1 MSNDSGEVLLAI
13 SDGGDTAQAAQVT
26 SLEAA
31 GLMER
36 AHLQEW
42 IIAHPVILGAGIKI
56 VTVEYDG
63 WVVAGDAQR
72 NRLDVLGLDLDG
84 RLVVAE
90 LKRGIAPDT
99 VEMQVIKYAAMA
111 SRFRLDTLASA
122 HAAFS
127 SSRGTPMTPEQATEA
142 LQAHAEL
149 VSDKT
154 LANPRVVVIA
164 QGFSP
169 IVMSSVVWLAER
181 GVDLALVR
189 FQPYQHAGQVFV
201 TFSQLYPLPDL
212 EKSMVSPGTPTVE
225 VSTEKLPKV
234 EWSVVD
240 LVALGCVA
248 NATTRTALDL
258 CADRPGESVSLTEI
272 VEAAG
277 VERPVARGQLAGLTM
292 VIKHRFQRGN
302 WPFSMD
308 WAADGT
314 QQAFYKISADAA
326 ERWHQAARQL
336 DVELSDAGGDPAPEP
351 PSAGGGAQ
359 LDALAADAP
368 GAP

>member
-1 MSNDSGEVLLAI
+1 MSTDSGEVLLAI
-13 SDGGDTAQAAQVT
+13 SDGGDTAQAAEVT
-26 SLEAA
+26 SLETA

-42 IIAHPVILGAGIKI
+42 IIAHPVILGAGVKI

-63 WVVAGDAQR
+63 WVVAGDAQK

-189 FQPYQHAGQVFV
+189 FQPYEHAGQVFV

-212 EKSMVSPGTPTVE
+212 EKSMVSPGTPTAE

-234 EWSVVD
+234 EWTVVD
-240 LVALGCVA
+240 LIALGRVA
-248 NATTRTALDL
+248 NATTRAALDL
-258 CADRPGESVSLTEI
+258 CADRPGEAVSLTEI
-272 VEAAG
+272 VEVAG
-277 VERPVARGQLAGLTM
+277 VARPVARAQLAGLTM
-292 VIKHRFQRGN
+292 VIKHRFRRGN
-302 WPFSMD
+302 WPFRAD

-314 QQAFYKISADAA
+314 QQAFYRISADAA
-326 ERWHQAARQL
+326 ERWRQAARQL
-336 DVELSDAGGDPAPEP
+336 DVELSDSGEDAVPVL
-351 PSAGGGAQ
+351 PSADGSTQ
-359 LDALAADAP
+359 H
-368 GAP
+368 